1 MGGFLALLG
10 VDLLQLLIPRVLKS
24 AIDSLQFGAATSAGL
39 GRHGALIVGLAL
51 GIAGCRFGW
60 RYLILGFSRLLE
72 RDLRNRM
79 LAKLVTLDRPFFNRR
94 SAGEIMALSGNDL
107 AAVQMACG
115 IGLVSCVDALMMT
128 AAAVTFMA
136 YIHPQLTLIA
146 LAPMPILAM
155 LTGLLTALLHRRFS
169 RVQEQFSR
177 LTEFSRSTLAAIR
190 LIKAYTQEKIQLAY
204 FDKMGREYVQNNLRL
219 AVVQGALSPFS
230 TLIANFSL
238 LLVVYFGGRLTI
250 AGTITIGDFV
260 AFMSYLFLMTWPMMA
275 IGWVTTLFQRGIT
288 SLNRINQVLAEE
300 PIIQEPPSPLPMVL
314 GNEQITIRN
323 LTFSHVGPAP
333 SPILADINLE
343 IGSGFLGIVG
353 KTGAGK
359 TTLCQLLAR
368 IYPVADNQFFWAGV
382 DVNRLSV
389 AAVRERIAYVPQDT
403 LLFADTITA
412 NIGFG
417 RPEAD
422 QSEIERVAE
431 LAAIHE
437 EIMNFADGYQ
447 SRVGEKGLML
457 SGGQRQRIAL
467 ARAILMDRPVIIIDD
482 GLSAVDT
489 DTEHRIINNFRAWLP
504 GRTCIMVSHRVAPI
518 LAADTIVVLDAGK
531 ITARGTPRE
540 LLASN
545 RFYRR
550 IYRHQTS
557 GGGGGN

>member
-1 MGGFLALLG
+1 
-10 VDLLQLLIPRVLKS
+10 
-24 AIDSLQFGAATSAGL
+24 
-39 GRHGALIVGLAL
+39 
-51 GIAGCRFGW
+51 
-60 RYLILGFSRLLE
+60 
-72 RDLRNRM
+72 
-79 LAKLVTLDRPFFNRR
+79 
-94 SAGEIMALSGNDL
+94 
-107 AAVQMACG
+107 
-115 IGLVSCVDALMMT
+115 
-128 AAAVTFMA
+128 
-136 YIHPQLTLIA
+136 
-146 LAPMPILAM
+146 
-155 LTGLLTALLHRRFS
+155 
-169 RVQEQFSR
+169 
-177 LTEFSRSTLAAIR
+177 
-190 LIKAYTQEKIQLAY
+190 
-204 FDKMGREYVQNNLRL
+204 
-219 AVVQGALSPFS
+219 
-230 TLIANFSL
+230 
-238 LLVVYFGGRLTI
+238 
-250 AGTITIGDFV
+250 
-260 AFMSYLFLMTWPMMA
+260 MMA

-333 SPILADINLE
+333 APILADINLE

-531 ITARGTPRE
+531 ITARGTPQE